1 MKERME
7 NRKVL
12 GIILGLAGTITLI
25 LYGKSLINA
34 TNASLG
40 NLLVFVNAVSYG
52 FYLIIVKKLMD
63 KYNAFTFVKWIY
75 TFGFLMVLPFGW
87 GEFQA
92 IDFAN
97 LPTDIFWKIGFVVV
111 FSTFLT
117 YLLNLVSMRELKPT
131 TVAVFIYLQP
141 LFATIFAVSLGKDDL
156 SLVKL
161 ISAVLIDLN
170 TRMPSVFR
178 EMELGL
184 RNQISQR
191 LERGKVD
198 FSLYVEVT
206 GEETTSKINVPIIK
220 GYINQ
225 MKAVIPTAD
234 ETELMKMAVRMPDA
248 LKTERDEIDE
258 NEWKQI
264 QTVIDEALENIANFR
279 KDEGASLEKEF
290 QLRIGNINNLMNEAV
305 SYDAERVETVKTRL
319 RTALDEIKVNV
330 DENRF
335 EQELIFYLEK
345 YDITEEKVRL
355 GNHLNYFLET
365 LNGTEAN
372 GRKLGFITQEMGRE
386 INTMGSKSN
395 HTEMQK
401 LVVMMKDELEKI
413 KEQVLNV
420 L

>member
-1 MKERME
+1 MIQSMTGFGKASLQLPT
-7 NRKVL
+7 KK
-12 GIILGLAGTITLI
+12 ITVEI
-25 LYGKSLINA
+25 KSLN
-34 TNASLG
+34 SKGL
-40 NLLVFVNAVSYG
+40 
-52 FYLIIVKKLMD
+52 
-63 KYNAFTFVKWIY
+63 
-75 TFGFLMVLPFGW
+75 
-87 GEFQA
+87 
-92 IDFAN
+92 
-97 LPTDIFWKIGFVVV
+97 
-111 FSTFLT
+111 
-117 YLLNLVSMRELKPT
+117 
-131 TVAVFIYLQP
+131 
-141 LFATIFAVSLGKDDL
+141 
-156 SLVKL
+156 
-161 ISAVLIDLN
+161 DLN

-206 GEETTSKINVPIIK
+206 GEETTSKINVPIVK

-225 MKAVIPTAD
+225 MKAVIPNAD

-290 QLRIGNINNLMNEAV
+290 QLRIGNINNLMTEAV

-319 RTALDEIKVNV
+319 RTALDELKVNV

>member
-1 MKERME
+1 MIQSMTGFGKATLQLPT
-7 NRKVL
+7 KK
-12 GIILGLAGTITLI
+12 ITVEI
-25 LYGKSLINA
+25 KSLN
-34 TNASLG
+34 SKGL
-40 NLLVFVNAVSYG
+40 
-52 FYLIIVKKLMD
+52 
-63 KYNAFTFVKWIY
+63 
-75 TFGFLMVLPFGW
+75 
-87 GEFQA
+87 
-92 IDFAN
+92 
-97 LPTDIFWKIGFVVV
+97 
-111 FSTFLT
+111 
-117 YLLNLVSMRELKPT
+117 
-131 TVAVFIYLQP
+131 
-141 LFATIFAVSLGKDDL
+141 
-156 SLVKL
+156 
-161 ISAVLIDLN
+161 DLN

-184 RNQISQR
+184 RNQLSAR
-191 LERGKVD
+191 LERGKID
-198 FSLYVEVT
+198 FSLYIEAT
-206 GEETTSKINVPIIK
+206 GEETSSKINVPIVR

-225 MKAVIPTAD
+225 MKAVIPNAD

-258 NEWKQI
+258 NEWKKI
-264 QTVIDEALENIANFR
+264 QTVIDEALENIAQFR
-279 KDEGASLEKEF
+279 KDEGVSLEREF
-290 QLRIGNINNLMNEAV
+290 LHRIANIMALMNNAV

-319 RTALDEIKVNV
+319 RNALDELKENV

-355 GNHLNYFLET
+355 ENHLNYFIET
-365 LNGTEAN
+365 IAGTEAN

>member
-1 MKERME
+1 MTGFGKATLQLPT
-7 NRKVL
+7 KK
-12 GIILGLAGTITLI
+12 ITVEI
-25 LYGKSLINA
+25 KSLN
-34 TNASLG
+34 SKGL
-40 NLLVFVNAVSYG
+40 
-52 FYLIIVKKLMD
+52 
-63 KYNAFTFVKWIY
+63 
-75 TFGFLMVLPFGW
+75 
-87 GEFQA
+87 
-92 IDFAN
+92 
-97 LPTDIFWKIGFVVV
+97 
-111 FSTFLT
+111 
-117 YLLNLVSMRELKPT
+117 
-131 TVAVFIYLQP
+131 
-141 LFATIFAVSLGKDDL
+141 
-156 SLVKL
+156 
-161 ISAVLIDLN
+161 DLN

-191 LERGKVD
+191 LERGKID

-206 GEETTSKINVPIIK
+206 GEETSSKINVPIVK

-225 MKAVIPTAD
+225 MKAVIPNAD

-258 NEWKQI
+258 NEWQQI
-264 QTVIDEALENIANFR
+264 QTVIDEALANIVQFR
-279 KDEGASLEKEF
+279 KDEGVSLEKEF
-290 QLRIGNINNLMNEAV
+290 LHRIANILTLMNNAV
-305 SYDAERVETVKTRL
+305 AYDAERVETVKTRL
-319 RTALDEIKVNV
+319 RTALSELKETV

-355 GNHLNYFLET
+355 ENHLNYFIKT
-365 LNGTEAN
+365 LAGTEAN

-395 HTEMQK
+395 HSEMQK

>member
-1 MKERME
+1 MIHSMTGFGKASLQLPT
-7 NRKVL
+7 KK
-12 GIILGLAGTITLI
+12 ITVEI
-25 LYGKSLINA
+25 KSLN
-34 TNASLG
+34 SKGL
-40 NLLVFVNAVSYG
+40 
-52 FYLIIVKKLMD
+52 
-63 KYNAFTFVKWIY
+63 
-75 TFGFLMVLPFGW
+75 
-87 GEFQA
+87 
-92 IDFAN
+92 
-97 LPTDIFWKIGFVVV
+97 
-111 FSTFLT
+111 
-117 YLLNLVSMRELKPT
+117 
-131 TVAVFIYLQP
+131 
-141 LFATIFAVSLGKDDL
+141 
-156 SLVKL
+156 
-161 ISAVLIDLN
+161 DLN

-184 RNQISQR
+184 RNQISQC

-206 GEETTSKINVPIIK
+206 GEETTSKINVPIVK

-225 MKAVIPTAD
+225 MKAVIPNAD
-234 ETELMKMAVRMPDA
+234 ETELLKMAVRMPDA

-290 QLRIGNINNLMNEAV
+290 QLRITNIEKLMNEAV

-319 RTALDEIKVNV
+319 RTALDELKVNV

-355 GNHLNYFLET
+355 GNHLNYFIET

>member
-1 MKERME
+1 MTGFGKASLQLPT
-7 NRKVL
+7 KK
-12 GIILGLAGTITLI
+12 ITVEI
-25 LYGKSLINA
+25 KSLN
-34 TNASLG
+34 SKGL
-40 NLLVFVNAVSYG
+40 
-52 FYLIIVKKLMD
+52 
-63 KYNAFTFVKWIY
+63 
-75 TFGFLMVLPFGW
+75 
-87 GEFQA
+87 
-92 IDFAN
+92 
-97 LPTDIFWKIGFVVV
+97 
-111 FSTFLT
+111 
-117 YLLNLVSMRELKPT
+117 
-131 TVAVFIYLQP
+131 
-141 LFATIFAVSLGKDDL
+141 
-156 SLVKL
+156 
-161 ISAVLIDLN
+161 DLN

-206 GEETTSKINVPIIK
+206 GEETTSKINVPIVK

-225 MKAVIPTAD
+225 MKAVIPNAD

-290 QLRIGNINNLMNEAV
+290 QLRIANINNLMNEAV

-319 RTALDEIKVNV
+319 RTALDELKVNV

-395 HTEMQK
+395 HSEMQK

>member
-1 MKERME
+1 MIHSMTGFGKATLQLPT
-7 NRKVL
+7 KK
-12 GIILGLAGTITLI
+12 ITVEI
-25 LYGKSLINA
+25 KSLN
-34 TNASLG
+34 SKGL
-40 NLLVFVNAVSYG
+40 
-52 FYLIIVKKLMD
+52 
-63 KYNAFTFVKWIY
+63 
-75 TFGFLMVLPFGW
+75 
-87 GEFQA
+87 
-92 IDFAN
+92 
-97 LPTDIFWKIGFVVV
+97 
-111 FSTFLT
+111 
-117 YLLNLVSMRELKPT
+117 
-131 TVAVFIYLQP
+131 
-141 LFATIFAVSLGKDDL
+141 
-156 SLVKL
+156 
-161 ISAVLIDLN
+161 DLN

-184 RNQISQR
+184 RNQLSQK
-191 LERGKVD
+191 LERGKID

-206 GEETTSKINVPIIK
+206 GEETSSKINVPIVK
-220 GYINQ
+220 GYIAQ
-225 MKAVIPTAD
+225 MKAVIPNAD

-258 NEWKQI
+258 NEWNEI
-264 QTVIDEALENIANFR
+264 QKVIDEAIENISQFR
-279 KDEGASLEKEF
+279 RDEGVALEKEF
-290 QLRIGNINNLMNEAV
+290 LHRIANIMTLMNNAV
-305 SYDAERVETVKTRL
+305 AYDAERVETVKTRL
-319 RTALDEIKVNV
+319 RTALDELKENV

-355 GNHLNYFLET
+355 ENHLNYFIET
-365 LNGTEAN
+365 LAGTEAN